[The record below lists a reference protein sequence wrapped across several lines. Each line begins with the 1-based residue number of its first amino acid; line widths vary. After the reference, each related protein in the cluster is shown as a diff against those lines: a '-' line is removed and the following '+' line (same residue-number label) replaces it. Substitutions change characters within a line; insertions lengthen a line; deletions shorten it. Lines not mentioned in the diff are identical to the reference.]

1 MRLISYNVNGI
12 RAAIKKGLLD
22 WLTTINAE
30 IVCLQEIKADQDQL
44 EIEDFRKM
52 GYHVYWNPGKK
63 RGYSGVAVLTKII
76 PHNISMG
83 IGKQK
88 FNHEGRLV
96 KLDFDTFSLLNVYL
110 PSGSSGVERQ
120 AFKLEYLKAFFKYI
134 EQVKKTTS
142 NIVICGDFNIC
153 HQPVDIHNPNANK
166 NSPGFTPVERD
177 WLSKLIGCGFIDTFR
192 FYNKEPHNYS
202 WWSLR
207 SKSREKNLG
216 WRIDYFLVSDSM
228 KNMLNSA
235 SLMHEVYHSD
245 HCPVSLEL
253 FPSKLNT

>member
-1 MRLISYNVNGI
+1 MNLISYNVNGI

-30 IVCLQEIKADQDQL
+30 IVCLQETKADQDQI

-52 GYHVYWNPGKK
+52 GYHVYWNPAKK

-76 PHNISMG
+76 PHNITMG
-83 IGKQK
+83 LGKQK
-88 FNHEGRLV
+88 LDHEGRLI
-96 KLDFDTFSLLNVYL
+96 KLDFKTFSLLNVYL

-120 AFKLEYLKAFFKYI
+120 AFKLEYLKAFFEYI

-142 NIVICGDFNIC
+142 NITICGDFNIC
-153 HQPVDIHNPNANK
+153 HEPVDIHNPNSNK
-166 NSPGFTPVERD
+166 NSPGFTPVERE
-177 WLSKLIGCGFIDTFR
+177 WLSKLLDHGFTDTFR
-192 FYNKEPHNYS
+192 YYNKEPHNYS

-216 WRIDYFLVSDSM
+216 WRIDYFLASDSM
-228 KNMLNSA
+228 KKMLKSA
-235 SLMHEVYHSD
+235 SLIHDVYYSD
-245 HCPVSLEL
+245 HCPISLEL
-253 FPSKLNT
+253 LI

>member
-1 MRLISYNVNGI
+1 MKLISYNVNGI

-30 IVCLQEIKADQDQL
+30 IVCLQETKADQDQI

-52 GYHVYWNPGKK
+52 GYHVYWNPAKK
-63 RGYSGVAVLTKII
+63 RGYSGVAILTKII
-76 PHNISMG
+76 PHNITMG
-83 IGKQK
+83 LGKQK
-88 FNHEGRLV
+88 LDHEGRLI
-96 KLDFDTFSLLNVYL
+96 KLDFKTFSLLNVYL

-120 AFKLEYLKAFFKYI
+120 AFKLEYLKAFFEYI

-142 NIVICGDFNIC
+142 NITICGDFNIC
-153 HQPVDIHNPNANK
+153 HEPIDIHNPNSNK
-166 NSPGFTPVERD
+166 NSPGFTPVERE
-177 WLSKLIGCGFIDTFR
+177 WLSKLIGYGFIDTFR
-192 FYNKEPHNYS
+192 FYNKKPHNYS

-216 WRIDYFLVSDSM
+216 WRIDYFLASNSM
-228 KNMLNSA
+228 KKMLKSA
-235 SLMHEVYHSD
+235 SLMHDAYHSD

-253 FPSKLNT
+253 FQQN

>member
-1 MRLISYNVNGI
+1 MNLISYNVNGI

-30 IVCLQEIKADQDQL
+30 IVCLQETKADQDQI

-52 GYHVYWNPGKK
+52 GYHVYWNPAKK

-76 PHNISMG
+76 PHNITMG
-83 IGKQK
+83 LEKQK
-88 FNHEGRLV
+88 LDHEGRLI
-96 KLDFDTFSLLNVYL
+96 KLDFKTFSLLNVYL

-120 AFKLEYLKAFFKYI
+120 AFKLEYLKAFFEYI

-142 NIVICGDFNIC
+142 NITICGDFNIC
-153 HQPVDIHNPNANK
+153 HEPVDIHNPNSNK
-166 NSPGFTPVERD
+166 NSPGFTPVERE
-177 WLSKLIGCGFIDTFR
+177 WLSKLLNHGFTDTFR
-192 FYNKEPHNYS
+192 YYNKDPHNYS

-228 KNMLNSA
+228 KKILKSA
-235 SLMHEVYHSD
+235 SLMHDAYYSD
-245 HCPVSLEL
+245 HCPISLEL
-253 FPSKLNT
+253 LI